1 MSEQVSDLVMGALM
15 AFFGVLGLFLAAR
28 AEDAEM
34 YLFGLSLA
42 GFAVLFLFG
51 LMRRHYDE
59 LEQAAPAESDA
70 VLLQVAGHD

>member
-1 MSEQVSDLVMGALM
+1 MSEQTGDLVMGALM
-15 AFFGVLGLFLAAR
+15 GLFGFVGLFLAAG
-28 AEDAEM
+28 AQDAEM

-59 LEQAAPAESDA
+59 AEQALPVAPDA
-70 VLLQVAGHD
+70 ATARMAAHD